1 MRRMRLR
8 RLIGLLGAVA
18 VLLSACT
25 YSVQDLPLPGGVASG
40 DQVFHVTAEF
50 RDVLDLVPRSS
61 VKVDDVSVG
70 EVEKIWLDGYTAKV
84 QMRVRSNVKLPDNAT
99 AQIRQT
105 SLLGEK
111 FVSLAR
117 PTAGTQ
123 TYGRLGNNDVI
134 PLART
139 GRNVEVEEV
148 LSALSLLLNGGGVA
162 QLKTITTELN
172 KALSGREADVKEL
185 LSQLDLLLSQLD
197 KNKAEITRAIDNLD
211 KLAASL
217 AKQRDTIATTVDE
230 LPAALTILADQ
241 RKDLTK
247 LLTELSKLGEVG
259 TRVIESS
266 KEDLVANLNSLEPI
280 LTELAKSGDA
290 LPKSLQV
297 LFTYPFAD
305 SAANAVQGDYV
316 NLELTL
322 DLDLQTILS
331 GKGPIQLP
339 TSNPLPLPTKLPIPT
354 GLPQPTDEPTPII
367 PLPTICLP
375 PIINCPAGVKQS
387 SPKPNSAQSDS
398 GSSSDDTDDLTN
410 LLLGGL

>member
-1 MRRMRLR
+1 MRRLV
-8 RLIGLLGAVA
+8 GLLGAVA

-25 YSVQDLPLPGGVASG
+25 FSAQDLPLPGGVGSG
-40 DQVFHVTAEF
+40 DKVFHVTAEF
-50 RDVLDLVPRSS
+50 KDVLDLVPRSS

-84 QMRVRSNVKLPDNAT
+84 QMRVRNGVTLPDNAT

-117 PTAGTQ
+117 PAEGTQ
-123 TYGRLGNNDVI
+123 TYGRLGNGDVI

-185 LSQLDLLLSQLD
+185 LKQLDLLLSQLD
-197 KNKAEITRAIDNLD
+197 DNKREITRAIDNLD
-211 KLAASL
+211 RLAASL

-241 RKDLTK
+241 REQLTK

-259 TRVIESS
+259 TRVIEST
-266 KEDLVANLNSLEPI
+266 KEDLLANLESLEPI
-280 LTELAKSGDA
+280 LTELARSGDA
-290 LPKSLQV
+290 LPKSLEV

-305 SAANAVQGDYV
+305 SAANAVRGDYT
-316 NLELTL
+316 NLQLTL
-322 DLDLQTILS
+322 DLDLQTLLS
-331 GKGPIQLP
+331 GEGPIQLP
-339 TSNPLPLPTKLPIPT
+339 TDGPVPTKVPVPTELPR
-354 GLPQPTDEPTPII
+354 PTDLETPLI

-375 PIINCPAGVKQS
+375 PIINCPEGVAP
-387 SPKPNSAQSDS
+387 SPSAETD
-398 GSSSDDTDDLTN
+398 SSSEDEDDLTD

>member
-1 MRRMRLR
+1 MKRMRRLV
-8 RLIGLLGAVA
+8 GLLGAVA
-18 VLLSACT
+18 VLLSACSF
-25 YSVQDLPLPGGVASG
+25 SVQSLPLPGGVASG

-111 FVSLAR
+111 FVSLGR
-117 PTAGTQ
+117 PSTGAQ
-123 TYGRLGNNDVI
+123 TYGRLGNGDVI

-172 KALSGREADVKEL
+172 KALGGREADVKEL
-185 LSQLDLLLSQLD
+185 LKQLDLLLSQLD
-197 KNKAEITRAIDNLD
+197 ENKQEITRAIDNLD

-305 SAANAVQGDYV
+305 SAADTVRGDYV
-316 NLELTL
+316 NLQLTL

-331 GKGPIQLP
+331 GQGPIQLP
-339 TSNPLPLPTKLPIPT
+339 TNNPVPLPTNLPVPT
-354 GLPQPTDEPTPII
+354 SLPQPTDAPTPII

-375 PIINCPAGVKQS
+375 PIINCPEGVQPS
-387 SPKPNSAQSDS
+387 TPKPSSN
-398 GSSSDDTDDLTN
+398 GSSSDDSDDLAN